1 MGVLICETL
10 ELIMQIIAE
19 EIAQGKDPLYWIMG
33 WAEMAEAYNEL

>member
-19 EIAQGKDPLYWIMG
+19 EIAQGKDPLYWISA
-33 WAEMAEAYNEL
+33 WAEMAEGYGEI